1 MTEEQFIAIFMK
13 FFVSCSGWILGT
25 STVLLISMGIA
36 GHMKKRA
43 KELRKEGLE
52 FSTLMIGSYERE
64 WSPLYKMKVQSWLRT
79 MMYASDQE
87 KKKKKEEDEDK
98 DAT

>member
-1 MTEEQFIAIFMK
+1 MTEEQFIEIFMK

-36 GHMKKRA
+36 GHLKKRA
-43 KELRKEGLE
+43 KELRKEGLQ
-52 FSTLMIGSYERE
+52 FSTLMTGSYERE
-64 WSPLYKMKVQSWLRT
+64 WSPLYKMKVQSWLRM
-79 MMYASDQE
+79 MMYASEQE
-87 KKKKKEEDEDK
+87 KKKEDEDK